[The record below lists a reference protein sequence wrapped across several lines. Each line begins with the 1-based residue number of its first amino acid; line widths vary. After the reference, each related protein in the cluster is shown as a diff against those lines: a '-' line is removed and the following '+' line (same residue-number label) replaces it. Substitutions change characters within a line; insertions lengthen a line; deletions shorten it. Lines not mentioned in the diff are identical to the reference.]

1 MNQLTGVLTHPQ
13 NVIFAIAAIL
23 LYPVLVIEILSVAW
37 VVFQAGY
44 ASMEAF
50 RRRRPAT
57 TVQIDATFSA
67 MGAGASV
74 RDRLLGVAGLRLT
87 PMVLPVVLRLA
98 EMKDLDRLGAM
109 RAVDDLEFDLKR
121 RLERTRVFI
130 RIGPILGL
138 MGTLIPI
145 SPALVAMAEGN
156 TQVLAN
162 SLRVAF
168 STTVVGLLI
177 GGLGYLVSS
186 VRDRWYNR
194 DIKDLEYILDR
205 QELS

>member
-1 MNQLTGVLTHPQ
+1 LNQFTQVLTHPEK
-13 NVIFAIAAIL
+13 VIFAIAAIL
-23 LYPVLVIEILSVAW
+23 LYPVLVIEILSVGW
-37 VVFQAGY
+37 VIFQAGY
-44 ASMEAF
+44 ASMEAV

-57 TVQIDATFSA
+57 TAQIDATFSA
-67 MGAGASV
+67 MGPTASV

-98 EMKDLDRLGAM
+98 ELKDLDRLGAM
-109 RAVDDLEFDLKR
+109 RSVDDLEHDLKR

-177 GGLGYLVSS
+177 GGIGYLVSS